1 MKPLQSARGKLL
13 AAHRR
18 GGRLALLF
26 DYDGTLAPLV
36 EHPRLA
42 SLDPTT
48 RRVLERLA
56 GWPGVHVG
64 ILSGRTIQDLKEMVD
79 LSGLCFAGT
88 GGLELEIHGTYL
100 THPDAP
106 EAEQRVARIAERV
119 QPLLAAFPG
128 AWLEDKRLGFTLHYR
143 DLAADRVGQFQ
154 ARARAALEP
163 FSGDLRCVD
172 GPRAIEVTSELGWTK
187 GTAVRLIARHLGIE
201 GPGVL
206 YAGDAANDAEA
217 LQTVVVMGGVA
228 VGVGP
233 HAPQVAPYRLP
244 DAAAL
249 VEFLC
254 DLRRSGAGTEA
265 LRGVS
270 RMPPQGT

>member
-1 MKPLQSARGKLL
+1 MTPLQSAREGLL
-13 AAHRR
+13 AAQRR

-42 SLDPTT
+42 RLAPAT

-56 GWPGVHVG
+56 AWPRVHVG
-64 ILSGRTIQDLKEMVD
+64 ILSGRTIQDLKEMVG
-79 LSGLCFAGT
+79 LAELCFAGT

-100 THPDAP
+100 THPDAL
-106 EAEQRVARIAERV
+106 EAEQRVARIAQQV

-128 AWLEDKRLGFTLHYR
+128 TWLEDKRLGFTLHYR
-143 DLAADRVGQFQ
+143 DLAADRVDQFRV
-154 ARARAALEP
+154 RARVALEP
-163 FSGDLRCVD
+163 FSADLRSVD
-172 GPRAIEVTSELGWTK
+172 GPRAVEVTAELGWTK
-187 GTAVRLIARHLGIE
+187 GTAVRLIVRHLGIE

-217 LQTVVVMGGVA
+217 LQTVVAMGGAA

-244 DAAAL
+244 GPPAL
-249 VEFLC
+249 VEFLSGL
-254 DLRRSGAGTEA
+254 DLSDARGGAQQGACRGLGRS
-265 LRGVS
+265 S
-270 RMPPQGT
+270 

>member
-1 MKPLQSARGKLL
+1 MTPLEAAREQLL

-18 GGRLALLF
+18 GGRLALLL
-26 DYDGTLAPLV
+26 DYDGTLTPLV

-42 SLDPTT
+42 RLDAAT

-64 ILSGRTIQDLKEMVD
+64 ILSGRTIEDLKEMVD

-88 GGLELEIHGTYL
+88 SGLELEIRGTYL
-100 THPDAP
+100 THPDAL
-106 EAEQRVARIAERV
+106 EAEQRVARIAQQV

-128 AWLEDKRLGFTLHYR
+128 TWLEDKRLGFTLHYR
-143 DLAADRVGQFQ
+143 DLAADRVDQFQ

-163 FSGDLRCVD
+163 FSGDLRSVD

-187 GTAVRLIARHLGIE
+187 GTAVRLIARHLAVE

-217 LQTVVVMGGVA
+217 LQTAVAMGGVA
-228 VGVGP
+228 IGVGP
-233 HAPQVAPYRLP
+233 RAPPLAPYRLP
-244 DAAAL
+244 DPAAL
-249 VEFLC
+249 VEFLSGF
-254 DLRRSGAGTEA
+254 DLSDARSG
-265 LRGVS
+265 VQ
-270 RMPPQGT
+270 QGARHGLGKGP